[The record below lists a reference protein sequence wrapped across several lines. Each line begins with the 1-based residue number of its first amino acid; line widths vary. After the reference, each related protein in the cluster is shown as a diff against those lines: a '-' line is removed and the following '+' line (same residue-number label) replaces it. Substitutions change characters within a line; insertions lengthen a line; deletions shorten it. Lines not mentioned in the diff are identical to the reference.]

1 MAVIDGMNL
10 KNAELKVAINA
21 LIGSMVQKGYIENN
35 NTGIL
40 VTVRNNNQDRADK
53 VKKDVLYDINFALYK
68 NDVKAAVMNLTLNNT
83 ENADIFAKENNISI
97 GKAVFVL
104 NLAAKDK
111 SLDVKEL
118 AKMKVSDIAKL
129 VEKRGIDI
137 RDIVDYDHED
147 SIRENIVDAIEDVN
161 ENLIGNTVVAIST
174 AKQMTVEEAK
184 KIALKDA
191 KLTEKDVTFIRTK
204 LEIENSRLVYDVEFY
219 SGNIE
224 YDYDIDAVT
233 GEIVSSS
240 SEFDD

>member
-1 MAVIDGMNL
+1 MRDIFYEHGKDGKAMKNILKRGFVAATTAVCVLFAAGIFGIPYYGNNFVPDSHVDIDVNPGVEIVTNKKNKVIDIQSTNKDGKAVIDGMNL

-118 AKMKVSDIAKL
+118 AKMKVCVIAK
-129 VEKRGIDI
+129 
-137 RDIVDYDHED
+137 
-147 SIRENIVDAIEDVN
+147 
-161 ENLIGNTVVAIST
+161 
-174 AKQMTVEEAK
+174 
-184 KIALKDA
+184 
-191 KLTEKDVTFIRTK
+191 
-204 LEIENSRLVYDVEFY
+204 
-219 SGNIE
+219 
-224 YDYDIDAVT
+224 
-233 GEIVSSS
+233 
-240 SEFDD
+240 